1 MHRNGREEKK
11 AGVGRGRRGR
21 EEVNLL
27 IASLTALVI
36 LTGSSGDKMFFDPA
50 FLLDHQLISFFSFCF
65 KRVIWFSKQ
74 RGHGKVKRTWD

>member
-1 MHRNGREEKK
+1 MEGR
-11 AGVGRGRRGR
+11 RGRQEWVEGGEGR

-27 IASLTALVI
+27 IASLTALAV

-74 RGHGKVKRTWD
+74 KGRGKVKRTRD